1 MVGSAGTVV
10 PGDIEQP
17 AGPAA
22 PGETEDRPDPAQLH
36 RNGAAG
42 SEALP
47 DEHEAPGSEPPPDGN
62 EQARNASPDGSREQ
76 TSDISPDGA
85 GPTADSAGSPVG
97 VPAGAPV
104 AEPVVRARR
113 FEVVRNRSLLTLALG
128 HLTVDMYTGL
138 LPMMYPLLAGQF
150 SLDLK
155 TVGMVTLA
163 YGSGSSLS
171 QPLFGWLADR
181 YGTRYIGLALSW
193 TAISFSLL
201 GFVPNFGVLLLLAA
215 LSGIGS
221 GAYHPMGALNA
232 SRVISD
238 KNRNAAMSIYTTGGT
253 LGVALGPLIGIL
265 TIGVFGLR
273 GTIFM
278 LIPGLLIAAVL
289 LVEMRSISVKGR
301 RAAGQANLIPPPIP
315 IGPISVVVGV
325 MMLRAWTTFGLQAFI
340 PLWYSSLG
348 YEASFYGLLATTLIL
363 SSAVGAIG
371 AGTLADRFG
380 RRVII
385 LVSALMSVPT
395 IFLFASF
402 TGPVAFLLAALIGLL
417 GASTAPLLL
426 VTAQQ
431 LMVGRAGM
439 ASGLIL
445 GLGFVMGAVGVPILG
460 AVGDAYGI
468 QTAMRL
474 LAFIAAAAAVL
485 AAFLPSEAAVRT
497 FASRQSRP
505 APESPD
511 GPKPNPA

>member
-1 MVGSAGTVV
+1 MVGSAGAV
-10 PGDIEQP
+10 PEDIEESAGT

-22 PGETEDRPDPAQLH
+22 KVTAAEPSAESNGPDPA
-36 RNGAAG
+36 
-42 SEALP
+42 
-47 DEHEAPGSEPPPDGN
+47 
-62 EQARNASPDGSREQ
+62 
-76 TSDISPDGA
+76 
-85 GPTADSAGSPVG
+85 
-97 VPAGAPV
+97 PV
-104 AEPVVRARR
+104 AQTRR
-113 FEVVRNRSLLTLALG
+113 FEVIRNRSLLTLALG
-128 HLTVDMYTGL
+128 HFTVDMYTGL

-193 TAISFSLL
+193 TAITFALL
-201 GFVPNFGVLLLLAA
+201 GFVPNFGVLLMLAA

-253 LGVALGPLIGIL
+253 LGVALGPLVGIL

-315 IGPISVVVGV
+315 LGPISIVVGI

-340 PLWYSSLG
+340 PLWYASLG
-348 YEASFYGLLATTLIL
+348 YEASFYGLLATTLVL
-363 SSAVGAIG
+363 ANAVGAIG
-371 AGTLADRFG
+371 AGTLADRVG
-380 RRVII
+380 RRVLIVGSTV
-385 LVSALMSVPT
+385 LSVPA
-395 IFLFASF
+395 IFLFATY
-402 TGPVAFLLAALIGLL
+402 TGPVAFLFAGMIGLL
-417 GASTAPLLL
+417 GASTTPLLL

-460 AVGDAYGI
+460 AVGDAAGI
-468 QTAMRL
+468 QNAMRL
-474 LAFIAAAAAVL
+474 LALIAAVAAGL
-485 AAFLPSEAAVRT
+485 AALMPSEAAVREY
-497 FASRQSRP
+497 ASRPSLP
-505 APESPD
+505 APEPPGSSR
-511 GPKPNPA
+511 PNPA